1 MDEDKA
7 EIQNYLF
14 SEFTRM
20 EPEDFFALAKE
31 ILAGSE
37 EGKIQLERIVKA
49 IIKDLQEDDY
59 EESLDSEEPTPTPPS
74 PRGRTTTDLDM
85 NTILD
90 KIFNQGMGSLSPDEL
105 NFLQNQ

>member
-1 MDEDKA
+1 MPSHV
-7 EIQNYLF
+7 Y
-14 SEFTRM
+14 
-20 EPEDFFALAKE
+20 
-31 ILAGSE
+31 GS
-37 EGKIQLERIVKA
+37 GLRIVKA

-90 KIFNQGMGSLSPDEL
+90 KIFKIQTKIIK
-105 NFLQNQ
+105 